1 MFNVFP
7 PRSMPD
13 LTISTAKTRSASA
26 TYSSCSQQIQL
37 PTAETA
43 ENLSY
48 LQSRL
53 SLGCLQCCRI
63 HCRQFMMSCT
73 LSTAYL
79 QCRYATSV

>member
-26 TYSSCSQQIQL
+26 TYSCSQQIQL

-48 LQSRL
+48 LQPRL
-53 SLGCLQCCRI
+53 SLGCLQ
-63 HCRQFMMSCT
+63 FKLLCT
-73 LSTAYL
+73 LSTVYAVVYAIYSL
-79 QCRYATSV
+79 QCRYATGV

>member
-7 PRSMPD
+7 PRSMSD

-48 LQSRL
+48 LEPRL
-53 SLGCLQCCRI
+53 SLGCLQCCRV
-63 HCRQFMMSCT
+63 R
-73 LSTAYL
+73 YL
-79 QCRYATSV
+79 QLTVSVCYRCMQH